1 MIVIEKKISPDMV
14 DKAVSKAIQ
23 MGQLNNS
30 ITKGKGNIS
39 GFLGEEIVKNFL
51 HAEEKNSYDYD
62 IVLPN
67 KKTIDVKTKRTTV
80 KPKKF
85 YECSIAAYNIKQKC
99 DCYIFCRIL
108 NDMSKGWVLGY
119 MEKEE
124 YFNKATL
131 LKKGQ
136 VDPSNNFTV
145 KADCYNL
152 PISKLRTDWEELNA
166 LDV

>member
-1 MIVIEKKISPDMV
+1 
-14 DKAVSKAIQ
+14 
-23 MGQLNNS
+23 
-30 ITKGKGNIS
+30 
-39 GFLGEEIVKNFL
+39 
-51 HAEEKNSYDYD
+51 
-62 IVLPN
+62 
-67 KKTIDVKTKRTTV
+67 
-80 KPKKF
+80 
-85 YECSIAAYNIKQKC
+85 
-99 DCYIFCRIL
+99 
-108 NDMSKGWVLGY
+108 MSKGWVLGY